1 MKIIYSKYSNIGNNT
16 ATVNTSNTI
25 IKRMFE
31 VLIFMAAIFATA
43 TVFAQGT
50 SAYALKAENA
60 DMTTM
65 TSLEVI
71 PGSSSNQINW
81 TISNESTPC
90 IYVIERSTNGINFS
104 ILGKVDGIVKKE
116 VATYSYNDKNA
127 GSGATFYRMI
137 KVCMNGAYGYTGI
150 YPVNEF
156 GNDEMQ
162 VQNAGVENE
171 IHTDATASKP
181 TSSVSVINN
190 NR

>member
-1 MKIIYSKYSNIGNNT
+1 MKIIYSKYSNNGNNT
-16 ATVNTSNTI
+16 ATVNTNNTT
-25 IKRMFE
+25 IKRVFE

-65 TSLEVI
+65 TNMEVI
-71 PGSSSNQINW
+71 PNTGSNQIIW
-81 TISNESTPC
+81 TVSTENTPC
-90 IYVIERSTNGINFS
+90 IYVIERSTNGVNFD
-104 ILGKVDGIVKKE
+104 ILGKVDGTVKEGEAKY
-116 VATYSYNDKNA
+116 AYNDKNA
-127 GSGATFYRMI
+127 TTGATFYRMI

-156 GNDEMQ
+156 GNDMQ
-162 VQNAGVENE
+162 VQNASNEAE
-171 IHTDATASKP
+171 IHTDATAAKP
-181 TSSVSVINN
+181 TSSISVINN